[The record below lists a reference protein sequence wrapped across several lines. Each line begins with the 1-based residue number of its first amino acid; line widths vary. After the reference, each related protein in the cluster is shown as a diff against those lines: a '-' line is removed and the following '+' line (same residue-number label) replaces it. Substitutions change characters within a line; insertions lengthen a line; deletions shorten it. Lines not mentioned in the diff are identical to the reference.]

1 MVFND
6 VYIQRCFDLARL
18 GHGEVS
24 PNPLVGAVIVHK
36 DRIIGEG
43 YHAYFGGPHAEI
55 NAIASVKD
63 KNLLS
68 DATIYVSLEP
78 CHHHGKTPPCVD
90 ALLRNKFKNVVISV
104 TDPNPQ
110 VMGKSIK
117 KLKAHQVAVE
127 THILEE
133 KGKQVTSYFLTSFL
147 KKRPY
152 IILKYAKSSNNMLG
166 GSDRQIWI
174 TNPYVKRLVHK
185 WRGDV
190 SAIMVGTNTAL
201 IDNPQLNN
209 RLYFGN
215 SPLRIVLDRQLKL
228 APSSNLLSDGLPSLV
243 ITEQENGSIN
253 KAANCEYLSLRFD
266 EKLLTNILSYLDG
279 KGLTSLI
286 VEGGAGLLNSFIEK
300 NLWDEARVFTGND
313 PIKGDNAIPAP
324 QIEGHL
330 AQTMQLGNNRLE
342 QFFNHGIDCVSSE
355 FD

>member
-1 MVFND
+1 MVFNN

-18 GHGEVS
+18 GHGKAS

-43 YHAYFGGPHAEI
+43 YHAYFGGPHAEV
-55 NAIASVKD
+55 NAIASVID
-63 KNLLS
+63 KSLLS
-68 DATIYVSLEP
+68 QSTIYVSLEP

-90 ALLRNKFKNVVISV
+90 ALLRYGFRNVVISV
-104 TDPNPQ
+104 TDPNPR
-110 VMGKSIK
+110 VMGQSIK

-127 THILEE
+127 THVLEE
-133 KGKQVTSYFLTSFL
+133 KGKQVTSYFLTSFV

-152 IILKYAKSSNNMLG
+152 IILKYAKSSNNMIG
-166 GSDRQIWI
+166 ISDRQIWI

-228 APSSNLLSDGLPSLV
+228 TPSSNLLSDGLPSLI
-243 ITEQENGSIN
+243 ITEQENSPIN
-253 KAANCEYLSLRFD
+253 KSSTCEYLSLQFD
-266 EKLLTNILSYLDG
+266 DKLLANILSYLND

-313 PIKGDNAIPAP
+313 PIRGDKAIPAP
-324 QIEGHL
+324 IINGQL
-330 AQTMQLGNNRLE
+330 AQTVQLGNNRLE
-342 QFFNHGIDCVSSE
+342 QFFTKDYISAE
-355 FD
+355 FK

>member
-1 MVFND
+1 MVLDKN
-6 VYIQRCFDLARL
+6 YIQRCFDIARL
-18 GHGEVS
+18 GSGNVS

-43 YHAYFGGPHAEI
+43 YHAYFGGPHAEV

-63 KNLLS
+63 KKLLS

-117 KLKAHQVAVE
+117 KLRAHQVSVK
-127 THILEE
+127 THVLEE
-133 KGKQVTSYFLTSFL
+133 QGKQVTSFFLTTFL

-152 IILKYAKSSNNMLG
+152 IILKYAKSSNNMIG
-166 GSDRQIWI
+166 AVDRQIWI
-174 TNPYVKRLVHK
+174 TNPYTKRLVHK
-185 WRGDV
+185 WRGEV

-201 IDNPQLNN
+201 IDNPRLNN
-209 RLYFGN
+209 RLYFGH

-228 APSSNLLSDGLPSLV
+228 NINSNLLSDGLPSLI
-243 ITEQENGSIN
+243 ITERTDFPTNNST
-253 KAANCEYLSLRFD
+253 CEYLSLPFD
-266 EKLLTNILSYLDG
+266 NNLIENVLSNLHD
-279 KGLTSLI
+279 KGLDSLI

-300 NLWDEARVFTGND
+300 KLWDEARVLTGNN
-313 PIKGDNAIPAP
+313 PITVANAIPAP
-324 QIEGHL
+324 VLEG
-330 AQTMQLGNNRLE
+330 QLVQSLKLGDNRLE
-342 QFFNHGIDCVSSE
+342 QIFNQ
-355 FD
+355 